1 MNLCPGANCLTWETN
16 TIPFLLRAAA
26 SNPDGFENS
35 RYIKPVQNFRSYGLN
50 FPVYLTVVHLH

>member
-1 MNLCPGANCLTWETN
+1 MNLCPGANYLTWETS

-26 SNPDGFENS
+26 SNPDGFENGH
-35 RYIKPVQNFRSYGLN
+35 YIKPVQNFHSYGLN